1 MRTFFNWLA
10 VVSLT
15 LLPVLGE
22 ANPRPIQLSIK
33 LPSARGAQST
43 LTSGNYIIALQL
55 RVKNAVAFVDDLAF
69 NSGEALVLTDPD
81 DCLDLS
87 DFSTIG
93 PFEICAGGP
102 NETFV
107 RFKSETSDQPG
118 VSDSCPAAA
127 EARLIDD
134 TFDSSNVFNLNKP
147 YLIAG
152 EDGGSGNTLG
162 NLVLRPVGAF
172 TGGAT
177 ADCYGFAA
185 DEDLQGLVLM
195 ADIGPMRVFDEHFDL
210 VGRRIRNFAG
220 MLSSVSIELVDKSD
234 RSSIVALLRVPTGL
248 LEPLTVIDRSL
259 PGSTFELLTR
269 QDSGPIQ
276 SFDFPSTPGVSEI
289 LSTLPD
295 VNVTLRAVIVDGE
308 APDFIDDLDGDDKLT
323 ARDVKLA
330 GHTLLS
336 NEAAIEIHAVQND
349 VFAEWVNFV
358 KCPTAILGGDLDG
371 DGSSGYSCNTGNAR
385 SIRRPPQ

>member
-1 MRTFFNWLA
+1 
-10 VVSLT
+10 
-15 LLPVLGE
+15 
-22 ANPRPIQLSIK
+22 
-33 LPSARGAQST
+33 
-43 LTSGNYIIALQL
+43 
-55 RVKNAVAFVDDLAF
+55 
-69 NSGEALVLTDPD
+69 
-81 DCLDLS
+81 
-87 DFSTIG
+87 
-93 PFEICAGGP
+93 
-102 NETFV
+102 
-107 RFKSETSDQPG
+107 
-118 VSDSCPAAA
+118 
-127 EARLIDD
+127 
-134 TFDSSNVFNLNKP
+134 
-147 YLIAG
+147 
-152 EDGGSGNTLG
+152 
-162 NLVLRPVGAF
+162 
-172 TGGAT
+172 
-177 ADCYGFAA
+177 
-185 DEDLQGLVLM
+185 M
-195 ADIGPMRVFDEHFDL
+195 ADIGPMRVFDENFNL
-210 VGRRIRNFAG
+210 VGRRLRNFAG

-234 RSSIVALLRVPTGL
+234 ASSIMAFLRVPTGL

-295 VNVTLRAVIVDGE
+295 VNVTVRAVVVDGE
-308 APDFIDDLDGDDKLT
+308 APDFIDDLDGDNKLT

-349 VFAEWVNFV
+349 AFAEWVNFV

>member
-1 MRTFFNWLA
+1 
-10 VVSLT
+10 LT
-15 LLPVLGE
+15 
-22 ANPRPIQLSIK
+22 IK
-33 LPSARGAQST
+33 LPAARGAQST
-43 LTSGNYIIALQL
+43 LTSGNYTNALQL
-55 RVKNAVAFVDDLAF
+55 SVKNAVAFVDDLSF
-69 NSGEALVLTDPD
+69 NGGEALVLTDPD
-81 DCLDLS
+81 NCLDMS

-93 PFEICAGGP
+93 PFETCAGGP

-107 RFKSETSDQPG
+107 AFESEVSDQPG
-118 VSDSCPAAA
+118 VSDSCAAA

-134 TFDSSNVFNLNKP
+134 TFEASNVFNLNKP

-152 EDGGSGNTLG
+152 EDGGAGNTLG
-162 NLVLRPVGAF
+162 NLVLRPVGAS

-185 DEDLQGLVLM
+185 DDDLTGLVLM
-195 ADIGPMRVFDEHFDL
+195 ADIGPMRVFDENFDL

-234 RSSIVALLRVPTGL
+234 RSSIMAFLRVPNGL

-276 SFDFPSTPGVSEI
+276 SFDFPSTPNVSAI

-295 VNVTLRAVIVDGE
+295 VNVTLRAVIVDGQ

-349 VFAEWVNFV
+349 AFAEWVNFV

>member
-1 MRTFFNWLA
+1 MI
-10 VVSLT
+10 
-15 LLPVLGE
+15 LLPALGE
-22 ANPRPIQLSIK
+22 THQKPIQLSIK
-33 LPSARGAQST
+33 LPTARGTQST
-43 LTSGNYIIALQL
+43 LTSGNYTIALQL

-81 DCLDLS
+81 DCLDLTH
-87 DFSTIG
+87 FSTIG
-93 PFEICAGGP
+93 AFETCAGGP

-107 RFKSETSDQPG
+107 RFKSEASDQPG

-127 EARLIDD
+127 EARLLDD
-134 TFDSSNVFNLNKP
+134 AFDPSNVFNLNKP

-162 NLVLRPVGAF
+162 NLVLRPVGTF

-177 ADCYGFAA
+177 PDCSGFAA
-185 DEDLQGLVLM
+185 DEDLPGLVLM
-195 ADIGPMRVFDEHFDL
+195 ADIGPLRVFDEHFDL

-220 MLSSVSIELVDKSD
+220 MLSSVGIELVDKND
-234 RSSIVALLRVPTGL
+234 GSSIIAILRVPTGL

-276 SFDFPSTPGVSEI
+276 SFDFPSTPGVPEI

-295 VNVTLRAVIVDGE
+295 VNVTVRAVVVDGE
-308 APDFIDDLDGDDKLT
+308 APDFIDDVDGDNKLT
-323 ARDVKLA
+323 ARDLRLA
-330 GHTLLS
+330 GYTLLS
-336 NEAAIEIHAVQND
+336 NEATMNIHAVQND
-349 VFAEWVNFV
+349 AFAEWVNFV
-358 KCPTAILGGDLDG
+358 KCPTAILAGDLDG